1 MKTIKKGKK
10 VERRDDTT
18 AEIMVK
24 ELGWKY
30 CPKSEW
36 KEGQKNL
43 EKLFNVKKK
52 GQQCDAKYVENPKAN
67 TLRNKVLTKNKKT
80 GK

>member
-1 MKTIKKGKK
+1 
-10 VERRDDTT
+10 V

-36 KEGQKNL
+36 KKDQEKL
-43 EKLFNVKKK
+43 KKLFNINSKN
-52 GQQCDAKYVENPKAN
+52 QCDAKYVESPKSN
-67 TLRNKVLTKNKKT
+67 TLRDKVLTNIKKH